1 MTKRS
6 SNDFLQNDF
15 KTKPSLFSLG
25 EISILVKLILVIAF
39 TFVLMAS
46 FTNSY
51 AQTPQN
57 NIAIQVQIKVE
68 NSDGALVSYLE
79 TSKVIIADYAG
90 LNELLDSNSP
100 VLHKKIVTLGDQKYE
115 LIKATSVLVH
125 SSPTI
130 VSENFISAESG
141 GKSQILVIADHD
153 GYPVVKGDKVT
164 TYWTII
170 RPAS

>member
-1 MTKRS
+1 M
-6 SNDFLQNDF
+6 
-15 KTKPSLFSLG
+15 
-25 EISILVKLILVIAF
+25 V
-39 TFVLMAS
+39 S

-57 NIAIQVQIKVE
+57 NLAIHVQIKVE

-79 TSKVIIADYAG
+79 TDKVIITDYAN
-90 LNELLDSNSP
+90 LNALLDTNMP
-100 VLHKKIVTLGDQKYE
+100 ILHKKIISVGDQKYE
-115 LIKATSVLVH
+115 LIKATDVLVH

-130 VSENFISAESG
+130 VSENFISEMDNNSRD
-141 GKSQILVIADHD
+141 ILALADHD

-164 TYWTII
+164 TYWTML

>member
-1 MTKRS
+1 M
-6 SNDFLQNDF
+6 
-15 KTKPSLFSLG
+15 
-25 EISILVKLILVIAF
+25 KLLPAIFIAL
-39 TFVLMAS
+39 VLMVS

-57 NIAIQVQIKVE
+57 NIAIHVQIKVE

-79 TSKVIIADYAG
+79 TSRVIITDYAG
-90 LNELLDSNSP
+90 LKALLDTNTP
-100 VLHKKIVTLGDQKYE
+100 ILHKKIISIGDQKYE
-115 LIKATSVLVH
+115 LVKATGVLVH

-130 VSENFISAESG
+130 ISENFISADS
-141 GKSQILVIADHD
+141 SNSHQLLAIAEHD

-164 TYWTII
+164 TYWTIL